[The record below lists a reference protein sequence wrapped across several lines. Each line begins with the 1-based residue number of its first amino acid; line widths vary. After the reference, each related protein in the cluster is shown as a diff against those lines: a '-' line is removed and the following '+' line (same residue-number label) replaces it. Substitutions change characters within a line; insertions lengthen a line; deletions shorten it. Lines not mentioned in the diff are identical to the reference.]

1 MTIKGQQYI
10 CGLEVEFAAAPRG
23 PAAEAEHARRLYAFG
38 GMFAAEAGSYNGL
51 LRKWITERDPTSM
64 QIVVWKAEMAAD
76 LPQTQEGMRA
86 LLGESRPGVARSEP
100 KRFNPLTGKTN

>member
-38 GMFAAEAGSYNGL
+38 GLFASEAGSYNAM
-51 LRKWITERDPTSM
+51 LRKWIIEHNPTPRHV
-64 QIVVWKAEMAAD
+64 VVWNTEIAAD
-76 LPQTQEGMRA
+76 LPQSQEGMRA
-86 LLGESRPGVARSEP
+86 LLGESRPGVARDEP